1 MKALATPRSSPFAIR
16 FQLGPSLGDSSHVA
30 VSLRP
35 PLGTCFPLFA
45 ESRPCSSLRLRPGE
59 PRDLSGRTSDAFVY
73 ASGVPAHPGSGPS
86 PEPHRA
92 PRRGAFLFPIL
103 FARSKR
109 MGPPEAPG
117 VPDTPS
123 IASVMR
129 EIAMQIP
136 SECDIGRRPPAHVA
150 EPIVASRYEIRHT
163 AHLWPKVS
171 RGSPWACC
179 ASSFGPS
186 LIRRFHLRGYGGQV
200 GGQAWIAIHP
210 PKHCPAHASELSTL
224 VSGLW
229 TETGTGPGGT
239 FRSTPPAWPDRNI
252 QVPWRFR
259 DLDLLHERES
269 PSGTVLA
276 SQIMGM

>member
-1 MKALATPRSSPFAIR
+1 M
-16 FQLGPSLGDSSHVA
+16 
-30 VSLRP
+30 
-35 PLGTCFPLFA
+35 
-45 ESRPCSSLRLRPGE
+45 
-59 PRDLSGRTSDAFVY
+59 
-73 ASGVPAHPGSGPS
+73 
-86 PEPHRA
+86 
-92 PRRGAFLFPIL
+92 
-103 FARSKR
+103 
-109 MGPPEAPG
+109 
-117 VPDTPS
+117 PDTPS

-239 FRSTPPAWPDRNI
+239 FRSTPPAWPDRSI

-276 SQIMGM
+276 SQIMGVWPCLTPPSGVCIFTRYRNVTASNWWTELAKSFLNLAAVTVVVLVYGTITDSEPSMAKAVWGAALTFWWWVVSFTLWRLKGRDR